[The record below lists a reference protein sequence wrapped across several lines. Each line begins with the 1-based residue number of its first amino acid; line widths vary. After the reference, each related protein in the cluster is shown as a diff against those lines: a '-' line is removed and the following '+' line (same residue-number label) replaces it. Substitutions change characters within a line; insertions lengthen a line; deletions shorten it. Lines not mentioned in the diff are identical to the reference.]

1 MVLQKGVSVEN
12 SEENFR
18 SLYGDDYFQDRNF
31 TDPRR
36 MKSFLLEKSFIQQ
49 FVETGT
55 ICDVGC
61 GTGEFLESINWQGP
75 RYGMEISDNAKETAK
90 GFQID
95 FEKNILTEKNFFDV
109 VVLRG
114 VIQHLPS
121 PFEYLMASYDSLKP
135 GGYIVFLM
143 TPNADSLV
151 YRLWG
156 TLPCLDSLRNFW
168 IPSTRTL
175 SSNLSNIGFKVI
187 SSETPYKESP
197 YRSFLRDHFAFFR
210 KLLKLKNSC
219 DFPFW
224 GNMFQLVAQ
233 KPLS

>member
-1 MVLQKGVSVEN
+1 
-12 SEENFR
+12 
-18 SLYGDDYFQDRNF
+18 
-31 TDPRR
+31 
-36 MKSFLLEKSFIQQ
+36 MKSFLQEKTFIQQ
-49 FVETGT
+49 FVENGI

-61 GTGEFLESINWQGP
+61 GTGEFLESINWLGP
-75 RYGMEISDNAKETAK
+75 RYGMEISDSAKDIAK

-121 PFEYLMASYDSLKP
+121 PFEYLMSAYESLKP

-156 TLPCLDSLRNFW
+156 KLPCLDSLRNFW
-168 IPSTRTL
+168 IPSIRTL
-175 SSNLSNIGFKVI
+175 SSNLSNIGFHIIQFEK
-187 SSETPYKESP
+187 PYLASP
-197 YRSFLRDHFAFFR
+197 YRSFLRDHVAFF
-210 KLLKLKNSC
+210 LKLFKLKKSC

-233 KPLS
+233 KPLA